1 MYHRK
6 NLTSNNNK
14 KYLNALRTQKW
25 NDENGEKNN
34 RINEEVSDFACLLRK
49 KKLFYINVS

>member
-49 KKLFYINVS
+49 KKNYFI